1 MGIHLLIIGKL
12 KLLGGGHG
20 SCQLLA
26 SLFCPFALKLPFVA
40 AGRLPNSCSAL
51 AVSIRFFLFRLGRVS
66 TRRRIQRWERAVRL
80 LLRDRAVVGDERRR
94 RVLGPSD
101 EMLTAISMLTL

>member
-1 MGIHLLIIGKL
+1 MGVHLLIIGKF

-26 SLFCPFALKLPFVA
+26 SLFCPFALKLPFFA

-51 AVSIRFFLFRLGRVS
+51 AVSIRFFLFRLGHVS
-66 TRRRIQRWERAVRL
+66 TRRRFHRWERSIRF
-80 LLRDRAVVGDERRR
+80 LLRDRAVVGNDRRR
-94 RVLGPSD
+94 RVLSPSD